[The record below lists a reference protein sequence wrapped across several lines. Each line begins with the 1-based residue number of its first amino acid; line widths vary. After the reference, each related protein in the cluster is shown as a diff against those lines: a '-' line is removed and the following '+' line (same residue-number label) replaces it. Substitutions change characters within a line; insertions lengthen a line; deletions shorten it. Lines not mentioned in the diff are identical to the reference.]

1 MNDSAVLLID
11 CPDRKGLVARVSGLL
26 YEWGANILHADQHQ
40 DHELGLFF
48 MRVEWVPDLLAN
60 GPSDSASP
68 AQAGNLTPP
77 ASPGESSEPAIR
89 PGLTPKHN
97 AAPFD
102 LEGFKAAFAPLAEE
116 LGMRWQL
123 TSGTPRSR
131 IALFCSQ
138 YLHCVAD
145 LLERWRSGELKCEIA
160 LIVSNHREV
169 EQVAAFYG
177 IAFEFVPVAA
187 ATRVEAEARQLEL
200 LALHGVELVVLARYM
215 QILSPGF
222 VARFPAAIINVHHS
236 FLPAFT
242 GAKPY
247 HAAHARGVKL
257 IGATS
262 HYVTDL
268 LDDGPIIEQD
278 VARISHRDQVEDLV
292 ARGRDLERAVLSRAV
307 RWHLDRR
314 ILCYGNKTVVFD

>member
-26 YEWGANILHADQHQ
+26 YERGANILHADQHQ
-40 DHELGLFF
+40 DHGLGLFF
-48 MRVEWVPDLLAN
+48 MRVEWALDAPAGPDSQ
-60 GPSDSASP
+60 PH
-68 AQAGNLTPP
+68 
-77 ASPGESSEPAIR
+77 R
-89 PGLTPKHN
+89 
-97 AAPFD
+97 FD
-102 LEGFKAAFAPLAEE
+102 LDSFKTAFAPLAIE

-123 TSGTPRSR
+123 TSGTRSMR
-131 IALFCSQ
+131 MALFCSQ
-138 YLHCVAD
+138 YLHCMAD
-145 LLERWRSGELKCEIA
+145 LLHRWHSGELECEIP
-160 LIVSNHREV
+160 LIVSNHRDV
-169 EQVAAFYG
+169 ENLASFYG
-177 IAFEFVPVAA
+177 IPFEYVPVTA
-187 ATRVEAEARQLEL
+187 ATRPEAEARQLEL
-200 LALHGVELVVLARYM
+200 LTQHNIDLVVLARYM
-215 QILSPGF
+215 QVLSPSF
-222 VARFPAAIINVHHS
+222 VARYPSSIINVHHS

-242 GAKPY
+242 GARPY

-292 ARGRDLERAVLSRAV
+292 ARGRDLERIVLSRAV